1 MKHSFA
7 SQFVVLTTAIALSI
21 PIALAQ
27 SESDHSAPTI
37 LARGAGTT
45 IIEGGTG
52 KAGGFVPVETT
63 IAFHAERTSTGG
75 ITGDFEC
82 FARIPAAASGAGS
95 GQFTVNAMYV
105 TGQIKTAVIAGD
117 TATLS
122 GTADITGLGA
132 GTNVPFTL
140 IVRTGGPGAT
150 AELTTNG
157 ASELVFREIL
167 LQGKFE
173 VFSGRHEGR

>member
-1 MKHSFA
+1 MRTAALQFA
-7 SQFVVLTTAIALSI
+7 AWSTAVALSI

-27 SESDHSAPTI
+27 PESDHEAAIT
-37 LARGAGTT
+37 LARGGGTT

-52 KAGGFVPVETT
+52 KAGGFLPVETT
-63 IAFHAERTSTGG
+63 IAFHAERTSGGG
-75 ITGDFEC
+75 IAGDFEC
-82 FARIPAAASGAGS
+82 FARTPEAANGSGS
-95 GQFTVNAMYV
+95 GQFTVNVMYV
-105 TGQIKTAVIAGD
+105 TGQIKTAIISGE

-140 IVRTGGPGAT
+140 VVRRGGPGAT

-157 ASELVFREIL
+157 ASELLFHEIL
-167 LQGKFE
+167 LRGKFE
-173 VFSGRHEGR
+173 VFSGRHEDR

>member
-1 MKHSFA
+1 MRVTRL
-7 SQFVVLTTAIALSI
+7 QAIALSAAIALTI
-21 PIALAQ
+21 PVALAQ
-27 SESDHSAPTI
+27 SESEHSTPNTI
-37 LARGAGTT
+37 ARGAGTT

-52 KAGGFVPVETT
+52 KAGGLLPVETT
-63 IAFHAERTSTGG
+63 IAFHAERTSIGG
-75 ITGDFEC
+75 VTGDFEC
-82 FARIPAAASGAGS
+82 LALIPGAATGPGS

-122 GTADITGLGA
+122 GTAEITGLGA

-140 IVRTGGPGAT
+140 IVRSGGPGST
-150 AELTTNG
+150 AKLITYG
-157 ASELVFREIL
+157 SPDLVFYEIL

-173 VFSGRHEGR
+173 VFSGRHEDR